1 MKLSADG
8 GTLYVNFNGNAID
21 GIQPSHAKTKGFC
34 LTSFAAIE
42 IPAAER

>member
-21 GIQPSHAKTKGFC
+21 GIQPSHAKTKGFG